1 METMKKIDNIQQALD
16 LFEKYSISQG
26 KALDVGNSRVANYNY
41 DRIEDVVRYLRE
53 KKELSRLSV
62 FYTHSNAY
70 VKLGAAA
77 YLLPVFEKESLKVMK
92 EIVKTKGIL
101 SLDAEMTIKEWKKGN
116 LRNFYT
122 L

>member
-70 VKLGAAA
+70 GKQDSA
-77 YLLPVFEKESLKVMK
+77 
-92 EIVKTKGIL
+92 
-101 SLDAEMTIKEWKKGN
+101 LDAEMTIKEWKKGN

-122 L
+122 LQLFISIVQKRQRFLR